1 MSAESSQQRSRVW
14 YARLLRFYP
23 TQFRERFGEGMEQTF
38 ADSCW
43 RRRTEGVGLFGFV
56 IWVFAE
62 TIVAIIREHV
72 THWRRHAMR
81 DDAVR
86 FLKTVKYSAIA
97 VSVLMVA
104 GILTVMFLARGKTGD
119 DGDIAGV
126 VAPAL
131 FLTCVSGVVAVVAAV
146 RQKRAQ
152 RRAVHP

>member
-1 MSAESSQQRSRVW
+1 
-14 YARLLRFYP
+14 
-23 TQFRERFGEGMEQTF
+23 
-38 ADSCW
+38 
-43 RRRTEGVGLFGFV
+43 
-56 IWVFAE
+56 
-62 TIVAIIREHV
+62 
-72 THWRRHAMR
+72 MR

-86 FLKTVKYSAIA
+86 FLKTVKYIAVA

-131 FLTCVSGVVAVVAAV
+131 LLTCVSGMIAVVAAV

-152 RRAVHP
+152 RGVGHP

>member
-1 MSAESSQQRSRVW
+1 MAPESFVDRSRAW

-38 ADSCW
+38 ADSC
-43 RRRTEGVGLFGFV
+43 RGRRTAGVGLFGFV

-62 TIVAIIREHV
+62 TFTAIIREHV
-72 THWRRHAMR
+72 TRWRRKAMT
-81 DDAVR
+81 DEIR
-86 FLKTVKYSAIA
+86 FLKTVKYAATAGA
-97 VSVLMVA
+97 VLLVA
-104 GILTVMFLARGKTGD
+104 GILTLMVLARGKTGD

-131 FLTCVSGVVAVVAAV
+131 LLTCVSGVVAVVAAV

-152 RRAVHP
+152 RRMGHP